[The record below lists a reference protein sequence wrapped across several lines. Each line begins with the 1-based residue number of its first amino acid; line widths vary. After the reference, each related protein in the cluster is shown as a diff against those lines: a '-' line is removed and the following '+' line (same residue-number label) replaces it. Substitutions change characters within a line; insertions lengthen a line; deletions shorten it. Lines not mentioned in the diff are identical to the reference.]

1 MVASLDFYPR
11 PSNPVSVA
19 VCLSPTPLLPHLP
32 VVPLIVSLWL
42 FIRHCRPGSGFLEGK
57 SPSLGPRMTVVGELT
72 PRERGLDFFFFFFFF
87 FFLVCFFF
95 FVFFFFFFFFF
106 DFCGVV
112 FGVVFG
118 F

>member
-42 FIRHCRPGSGFLEGK
+42 FTRHCRPGSGFLEGK
-57 SPSLGPRMTVVGELT
+57 SPSLGPRMTVVGEFT
-72 PRERGLDFFFFFFFF
+72 PRERGLEFF
-87 FFLVCFFF
+87 FFLSFVECVF
-95 FVFFFFFFFFF
+95 FVF
-106 DFCGVV
+106 V
-112 FGVVFG
+112 FLIFVEWFLEWFLVFELCVLQ
-118 F
+118 